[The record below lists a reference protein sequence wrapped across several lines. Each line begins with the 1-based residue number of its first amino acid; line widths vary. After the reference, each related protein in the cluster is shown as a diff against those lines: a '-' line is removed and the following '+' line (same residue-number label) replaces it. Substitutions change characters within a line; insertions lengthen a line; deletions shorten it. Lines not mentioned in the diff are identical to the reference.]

1 MNHLCGRENLDNT
14 LKLSLRRYDIFSF
27 NYIINSIVLVVEKG
41 EGKSTVYRFCLHDD
55 VYAFINTR
63 SKLFHN
69 PTTGKTDSILSTHT
83 IVR

>member
-1 MNHLCGRENLDNT
+1 MIFLQLN
-14 LKLSLRRYDIFSF
+14 DIFKKVYD
-27 NYIINSIVLVVEKG
+27 NILNDYIKFCFLVIEKG

-69 PTTGKTDSILSTHT
+69 STTGQSDSILSTHT

>member
-1 MNHLCGRENLDNT
+1 M
-14 LKLSLRRYDIFSF
+14 
-27 NYIINSIVLVVEKG
+27 EKG
-41 EGKSTVYRFCLHDD
+41 EAKSSVYRFCLHDD

-69 PTTGKTDSILSTHT
+69 PSTGQANSILSTHT